1 MVSRGWKGKK
11 KGGQKEMREDVKR
24 RKGKKGEVERSEKKK
39 RKKKRQEEEKTRPGS
54 KRVNLKADLSI
65 WEKNREDER
74 EMNKVI

>member
-1 MVSRGWKGKK
+1 
-11 KGGQKEMREDVKR
+11 MRR
-24 RKGKKGEVERSEKKK
+24 RRER
-39 RKKKRQEEEKTRPGS
+39 KKRQEEEKTRPGS